1 MCNSSSNGLG
11 RIDGCNRSVDKFLKR
26 IFYKLGFLVGTHPG
40 YFVIVP
46 VLLTA
51 LCASGFQR
59 VNYNYDP
66 EYLFSP
72 STGSA
77 KQERSI
83 LETYFPT
90 NFSDFKASRIS
101 RPGKFGRI
109 IVAAKDGG
117 SMLDSNLWN
126 QLLYLDQ
133 LVYNISLE
141 YEHSTYTYTDL
152 CAHWNSYCY
161 DNEILRLSSIMGSVE
176 TGAINLTYP
185 IYFDPNT
192 FETYALPIFFGGVS
206 LTDINTI
213 IGVKAVALSYF
224 LDVSEEWRD
233 NLGLRW
239 EKKFLDALREIG
251 PYFAPD
257 LEIGMF
263 VSNTPAWEM
272 EASKNSVTSTL
283 CINVVIMVV
292 FSLVSCLMSD
302 ATKSKPLVGFAGLFS
317 ATIATIA
324 GFGFA
329 CYVGVE
335 FISLNFAAPF
345 LLLGIGVD
353 DTFVILSSWRRSSS
367 NLSIPER
374 MGRCYSEAAVSI
386 TVTSLTDFF
395 SFMAGVVT
403 PFPCVRIFCLY
414 TGISVAFIYFWHLT
428 LFGAILAV
436 SGRAEKNNL
445 HGMFCIKVIPK
456 SLAVNK
462 SWLTRTFMTGGTNP
476 KDPHNPDD
484 NKDHAGMVFFR
495 DNMGRLLSRTWF
507 KSLVL
512 LLFGAYIVVACW
524 GVTNI
529 EEGLEKQNM
538 ANYDSYSVKYYSM
551 DDSYFR
557 EYSYTISVIITS
569 ASNERD
575 LLYSDSKTQARIERV
590 LNALENSTFIEKAA
604 TQSWLRDFLDYIKR
618 NENYEDIILPV
629 STEMEFVDT
638 LSNVYL
644 SDPSNPL
651 RLDVAYNHNKNGII
665 ASRFLIQGR
674 NILNSY
680 MEQSMVAE
688 LRDICNQFSTPDIS
702 ISVFHPYFIYIDQY
716 LAIAPQT
723 VQCILVTSLV
733 MMIISFFLI
742 PSLVC
747 SFWVAFSIISIELGV
762 IGYMTWWGVRL
773 DGVALINLIMCIGF
787 SVDFSA
793 HICYHY
799 ITDTESSSPD
809 ERIRSSL
816 YGLGLPIIQGAT
828 STILGVLGLAF
839 APSYLFVT
847 FFKMVFLVIVLGGLH
862 GLIILPVLLSLFG
875 PGSCRSRKSI
885 VVASEVST
893 PSTTIS
899 CKMRKE
905 PPSCYTVNLGY
916 ASSDNS
922 LNSTPTRDHRSI
934 TSSPASSTS
943 PTEDEE
949 NKKNKIKAATMA
961 TSTVI
966 PTFKYAYHNKSATL
980 SDVSNFTFP
989 STLDPVVEAEERN
1002 HQLAVITQIRSN
1014 GNMASLV
1021 PVIPPSSGR
1030 RSSKSNSTHY
1040 LHHRHHQHRPSLNIG
1055 SRNSHHKRICR
1066 SKSHRPDL
1074 LTIAPSE
1081 KGRGSEKDGDN
1092 KPQPSEF
1099 HPGGHAPLRKYHSFP
1114 YEMFNNETGYS
1125 SDESLRSGPR

>member
-11 RIDGCNRSVDKFLKR
+11 RIDGCNRSVDQFFEKDILQIR
-26 IFYKLGFLVGTHPG
+26 ILVGTHPG

-302 ATKSKPLVGFAGLFS
+302 ATKSKPLVGFAGLFFS
-317 ATIATIA
+317 NY
-324 GFGFA
+324 
-329 CYVGVE
+329 CD
-335 FISLNFAAPF
+335 N
-345 LLLGIGVD
+345 
-353 DTFVILSSWRRSSS
+353 SWIWICIRSSS

-414 TGISVAFIYFWHLT
+414 TGISSVAFIYFWHLT

-557 EYSYTISVIITS
+557 EYSYTIT
-569 ASNERD
+569 
-575 LLYSDSKTQARIERV
+575 RIERV
-590 LNALENSTFIEKAA
+590 LYALENSTFIEKAA

-629 STEMEFVDT
+629 STEMEI
-638 LSNVYL
+638 S
-644 SDPSNPL
+644 
-651 RLDVAYNHNKNGII
+651 YNHNKNGII

-1002 HQLAVITQIRSN
+1002 HQLAVITQIRSSN